1 MLSINLSRLG
11 IMRKVVNTLLV
22 TLSSMFLAVSLSAS
36 HHGADE
42 KKPIEV
48 VEAAY
53 ATFASGDTDAWA
65 VLHTDDLRFTVFGQ
79 LPQSGVFVGTQS
91 VIEGVF
97 AKIPVLWPGFTLT
110 PINTDVVGDTVYV
123 HNRMEAEGLDSE
135 TMHMFVIEDGKIK
148 SFTAFEDTDSMRQA
162 MKGQ

>member
-1 MLSINLSRLG
+1 
-11 IMRKVVNTLLV
+11 MRKVIPAALV
-22 TLSSMFLAVSLSAS
+22 TVSSIFLAVSLSAS
-36 HHGADE
+36 HHGSDE
-42 KKPIEV
+42 KSPIEV

-53 ATFASGDTDAWA
+53 ATFSSGDTDAWA
-65 VLHTDDLRFTVFGQ
+65 ALHTDDLRFTIFGQ
-79 LPQSGVFVGTQS
+79 LPQSGVFVGTHA

-123 HNRMEAEGLDSE
+123 HNKMEAEGLDSE
-135 TMHMFVIEDGKIK
+135 TMHMFLIEGGKIK

-162 MKGQ
+162 MKDQ